1 MATYDYQEILDQ
13 TFPQRT
19 EHKKWA
25 LTQYEKIL
33 RDFPNEIYIPLTHET
48 QETLEIH
55 RGLQEG
61 ISVLAEA
68 LSTAYTDLNTQHANE
83 YRFAINTWQVNITT
97 SSGEIEIGNPVQGKK
112 SVIRAPGCVYNN
124 IEFITKLSAYEN
136 MHFDLYTKGRF
147 KLSAELT
154 RLLFDMISALQNG
167 IKYTGHVR
175 TESDVTQNIVQDK
188 LSATPAILFNGSLY
202 TLSHIPYK
210 FSNQYP
216 EVVLK

>member
-33 RDFPNEIYIPLTHET
+33 RDFPNEIYIPLTHEK
-48 QETLEIH
+48 H
-55 RGLQEG
+55 NHLQEG

-68 LSTAYTDLNTQHANE
+68 LSTAYTDLNLQHANE

-97 SSGEIEIGNPVQGKK
+97 SSGEIEICNPVLGKK
-112 SVIRAPGCVYNN
+112 SVIREPNCVYNN

-147 KLSAELT
+147 RLSAELT
-154 RLLFDMISALQNG
+154 ELLFDMISALQNG
-167 IKYTGHVR
+167 IKYAGPVCA
-175 TESDVTQNIVQDK
+175 ESGITQNTTQDK
-188 LSATPAILFNGSLY
+188 LATTPAILFNGSLY

-210 FSNQYP
+210 FSRQYP